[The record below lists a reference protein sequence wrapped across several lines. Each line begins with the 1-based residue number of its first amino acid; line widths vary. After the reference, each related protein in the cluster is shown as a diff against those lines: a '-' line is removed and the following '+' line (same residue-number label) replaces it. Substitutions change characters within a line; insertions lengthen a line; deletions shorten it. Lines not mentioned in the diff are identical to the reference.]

1 MLAGIVTRKNLM
13 TFTLDDSSRTLKV
26 HAMLRGWLVRD
37 RLRRGCDPDSGV
49 KLHAEAAEKSKRILD
64 NLQAIRTRF
73 INANEAAERTAGPAN
88 P

>member
-13 TFTLDDSSRTLKV
+13 TFRLDESSRTLKV

-37 RLRRGCDPDSGV
+37 RLRRGCNPDTGV
-49 KLHAEAAEKSKRILD
+49 KLDEEAAKRIK
-64 NLQAIRTRF
+64 NIVKKLQTVRQRF
-73 INANEAAERTAGPAN
+73 IKPAANRAAGAAN